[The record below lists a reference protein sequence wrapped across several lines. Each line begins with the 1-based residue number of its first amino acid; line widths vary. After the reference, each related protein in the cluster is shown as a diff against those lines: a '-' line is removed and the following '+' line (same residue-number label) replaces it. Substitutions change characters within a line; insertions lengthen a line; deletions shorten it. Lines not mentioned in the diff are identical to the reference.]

1 MTIVEMVKKYL
12 WIFIKYFSM
21 LFFSFVS
28 ILPIVS
34 CVITAFK
41 TDVEYQNTNVM
52 TPPESWLNLSNFTEA
67 FSRAHMARAF
77 LNSVIVVVVVVVGSV
92 MIGSMLAYVLNRFK
106 FPGTV

>member
-52 TPPESWLNLSNFTEA
+52 TPPEIYRILRKLSRGHTWQ
-67 FSRAHMARAF
+67 
-77 LNSVIVVVVVVVGSV
+77 G
-92 MIGSMLAYVLNRFK
+92 RF
-106 FPGTV
+106 